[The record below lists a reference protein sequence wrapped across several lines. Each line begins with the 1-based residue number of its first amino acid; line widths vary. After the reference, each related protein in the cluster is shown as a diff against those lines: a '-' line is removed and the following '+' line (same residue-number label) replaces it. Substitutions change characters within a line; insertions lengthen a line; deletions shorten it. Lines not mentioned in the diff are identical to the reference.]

1 MQRYAEEAV
10 EEHMSTLQ
18 KAFYKEMGNRSECEN
33 CDYFDVKNC
42 FMRNNETK
50 HNAKQAYD
58 ANPACKTRCAE

>member
-1 MQRYAEEAV
+1 
-10 EEHMSTLQ
+10 
-18 KAFYKEMGNRSECEN
+18 MGNRLECEN
-33 CDYFDVKNC
+33 CDYFDMKNC